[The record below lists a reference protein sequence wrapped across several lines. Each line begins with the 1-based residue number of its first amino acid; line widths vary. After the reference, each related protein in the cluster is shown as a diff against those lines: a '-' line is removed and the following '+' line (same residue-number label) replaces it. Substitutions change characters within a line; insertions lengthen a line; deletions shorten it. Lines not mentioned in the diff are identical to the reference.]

1 MRRRAVGKH
10 FKPRHAV
17 ARPPSFAER
26 TSPLDNTGGPMGIRL
41 APLREGDTLT
51 LRAAFP
57 SLVVPTDAGVIEATR
72 GSATHSVDGAS
83 FLLLPVGGRATVRA
97 KSPIAHVLVLSITP
111 ELQGKL
117 LATYPGEVVVAS
129 VERYFS
135 RLEVLPRTNW
145 MNEICHRYLF
155 ERAVCKKQENDATRF
170 LETEIVKEVYF
181 LCRERDTSGDRPSVV
196 EGEKPLVQR
205 ALKVIEAHLFEAD
218 VVLRLPE
225 LAGASASTLLR
236 TFKKEL
242 GQGPLAYVRA
252 RRLDEAV
259 LLLKS
264 KRFTV
269 SEVALRVGYKNFAAF
284 SAAFRSRFGKQP
296 REVRT
301 EARSG

>member
-1 MRRRAVGKH
+1 
-10 FKPRHAV
+10 
-17 ARPPSFAER
+17 
-26 TSPLDNTGGPMGIRL
+26 
-41 APLREGDTLT
+41 
-51 LRAAFP
+51 
-57 SLVVPTDAGVIEATR
+57 
-72 GSATHSVDGAS
+72 
-83 FLLLPVGGRATVRA
+83 
-97 KSPIAHVLVLSITP
+97 
-111 ELQGKL
+111 
-117 LATYPGEVVVAS
+117 
-129 VERYFS
+129 
-135 RLEVLPRTNW
+135 
-145 MNEICHRYLF
+145 
-155 ERAVCKKQENDATRF
+155 
-170 LETEIVKEVYF
+170 
-181 LCRERDTSGDRPSVV
+181 VV

-242 GQGPLAYVRA
+242 GQGPSAYVRA